1 MDYVSAFKAFAPET
15 VRVVTRMPSFHGL
28 PFPTKSSIE
37 VADFAIT
44 WVRSVRGDVVISLHD
59 RPLRRITAFGDRNSF
74 LDLLAD
80 GRIGEIARETV
91 EAWKIA
97 QETDVEVCVRA
108 WIEDTPTLGIAPGVP
123 RLSVSRYYALSNVRA
138 PVIPWHDGIDRM
150 TALDT
155 ELPIME
161 ERHSITKLWSNR
173 WKGDEA
179 AVAREAFRTRADEA
193 HRTIGEPASYWM
205 TEAA

>member
-1 MDYVSAFKAFAPET
+1 MEYVSAFKAFAPET
-15 VRVVTRMPSFHGL
+15 VRVVTRIPSFHGL

-44 WVRSVRGDVVISLHD
+44 WARSVRGDVVISLHD
-59 RPLRRITAFGDRNSF
+59 RPLRRITTFGDRDCF

-80 GRIGEIARETV
+80 GRIGEVARQTV
-91 EAWKIA
+91 EDWKIA
-97 QETDVEVCVRA
+97 PGNDVEVCVRA

-123 RLSVSRYYALSNVRA
+123 GLSVTRYYALSNVQA
-138 PVIPWHDGIDRM
+138 PVIPWHEGIDGL

-161 ERHSITKLWSNR
+161 ERHSVTKLWSNR
-173 WKGDEA
+173 WSSDDA
-179 AVAREAFRTRADEA
+179 AAAREAFRVRADEV
-193 HRTIGEPASYWM
+193 HRTIGEPSSYWM